1 MSHKTLFKEYKIH
14 ASKKPTEKEA
24 QPQIFVSNIF
34 AKNIVQARSK
44 MTQILNNKHKI
55 KSTNTLFLKVE
66 EIPNANEECVIKNYG
81 IQYVFRS
88 RRGLHNM
95 YKEFR
100 GLSKCDVVGML
111 YQDMA
116 GKHKAKEGSLKIVE
130 VKELKADEL
139 KRLNVIQFTKENV
152 SFPIFKKR
160 LTKNEIIVNENE
172 KYFA

>member
-14 ASKKPTEKEA
+14 ACKKPTDKEA
-24 QPQIFVSNIF
+24 EPQVFVSNIF

-44 MTQILNNKHKI
+44 MTQILNSKHKI
-55 KSTNTLFLKVE
+55 KSTNTVFLKVE
-66 EIPNANEECVIKNYG
+66 EILNGNEECAIKNYG

-88 RRGLHNM
+88 RKGLHNM

-116 GKHKAKEGSLKIVE
+116 GKHKAKEGSIKIVE
-130 VKELKADEL
+130 VKELKNDEL

-152 SFPIFKKR
+152 AYPIFKKR
-160 LTKNEIIVNENE
+160 LTMQKTIVSENE
-172 KYFA
+172 QYFA